1 MTPAPRRWVA
11 RPAAPASFLAE
22 LPRDLH
28 PIVGRLLWNRG
39 IADADQADAF
49 LNVGLGQLHDAGQLH
64 DMDRAVARIRKAL
77 DESQR
82 VAVYGDFDTDGVTG
96 VVLLHQVLTG
106 LGLEVVPYIPKRNS
120 EGYGLNLAAVEL
132 LAAKA
137 KLLITVDCG
146 ISNVVEIERAQ
157 ALGLDVIVLDHHTPP
172 AVLPHAYALINPKL
186 SGCTYPYKMLAG
198 VGVAYKLVQALW
210 KAGLRHPFQG
220 RDLLDMVALG
230 TVSDMAP
237 LDGENRVL
245 VKFGI
250 DAMNLQSVR
259 PGLRALIEAA
269 GVTGPID
276 CRKLGYTLGP
286 RINSAGRIDDAVRA
300 YQLLLCDDDE
310 AARAM
315 AVELNDLNTRRRGI
329 QGEMEARAEE
339 LVRTSGKAAG
349 RIIVLDGEDFP
360 AGLVGLVAGRLVE
373 RFGRPVLL
381 LERGE
386 ESCRGSARSVAGFS
400 ILDALTECGDLFV
413 KYGGHAMAA
422 GFTLHHERLPELEAR
437 LLAIA
442 ARDLTD
448 EMLEPRLVYE
458 AELPLGSQSF
468 ELLDQVRLLEPFGQ
482 GNPEPLWASFNLRVV
497 EARTMGAQQQH
508 LKLRV
513 HDGAGQMGEVVAW
526 NEGHRRPEFLGR
538 AHVDIAFTLE
548 VNEWQGRQRIQMKAK
563 QVRLSQENS

>member
-1 MTPAPRRWVA
+1 MSLASARWISQPSAP
-11 RPAAPASFLAE
+11 PTFLRE

-28 PIVGRLLWNRG
+28 PLVGRLLWNRG

-49 LNVGLGQLHDAGQLH
+49 LHLSLRQLHDAGQLH
-64 DMDRAVARIRKAL
+64 GMDRAVARIRKAL
-77 DESQR
+77 DEGQR

-120 EGYGLNLAAVEL
+120 EGYGLNLAAVEQ

-172 AVLPHAYALINPKL
+172 AALPHAYALINPKL
-186 SGCTYPYKMLAG
+186 SGCAYPYKMLAG

-250 DAMNLQSVR
+250 DAMNLQSAR

-329 QGEMEARAEE
+329 QAEMEARAEE

-349 RIIVLDGEDFP
+349 RIIVLDDEDFP

-422 GFTLHHERLPELEAR
+422 GFTLHHERLAELEAR

-448 EMLEPRLVYE
+448 EMLEPRLVYD

-482 GNPEPLWASFNLRVV
+482 GNPEPLWASFNMRVV
-497 EARTMGAQQQH
+497 EARTMGREQQH

-538 AHVDIAFTLE
+538 ARVDIAFTLE

>member
-538 AHVDIAFTLE
+538 ARVDIAFTLE